1 MGLDARGDISCI
13 LRGQLSDLMFLA
25 DSGNNKMEEQEAI
38 GFINKGWECI

>member
-1 MGLDARGDISCI
+1 MRGGTLAARGQ
-13 LRGQLSDLMFLA
+13 LQLSDLMFLA